1 MPEAQKSIFY
11 LTGESRQQ
19 IENSPHME
27 AFRAKGVEVL
37 FLHDPVDEMWVSSG
51 VEYDGKPFRSIA
63 KGEVDLD
70 ELDDDESTSDKTT
83 DARDAEFEGLLGWLG
98 ETLDAD
104 VSEARLSH
112 RLTESA
118 ACLVGDTYSMS
129 PQLERLYR
137 ASGQELPKTKRAL
150 EVNADH
156 PLITG
161 LNAAFAAG
169 DDHSRLVPT
178 AKLIY
183 GMALIAEGGELD
195 DPADFARLLAGTL
208 TESVAANGS
217 TD

>member
-1 MPEAQKSIFY
+1 
-11 LTGESRQQ
+11 
-19 IENSPHME
+19 
-27 AFRAKGVEVL
+27 
-37 FLHDPVDEMWVSSG
+37 
-51 VEYDGKPFRSIA
+51 
-63 KGEVDLD
+63 
-70 ELDDDESTSDKTT
+70 
-83 DARDAEFEGLLGWLG
+83 
-98 ETLDAD
+98 
-104 VSEARLSH
+104 
-112 RLTESA
+112 
-118 ACLVGDTYSMS
+118 MS